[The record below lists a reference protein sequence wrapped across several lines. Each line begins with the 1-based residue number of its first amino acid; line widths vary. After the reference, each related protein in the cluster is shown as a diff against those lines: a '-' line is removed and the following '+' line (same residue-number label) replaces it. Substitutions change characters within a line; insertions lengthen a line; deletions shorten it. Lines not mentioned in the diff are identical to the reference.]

1 MKVNKNFINLLLI
14 TALVSLLLFPSCG
27 GGESKSVRQADG
39 TIKGTISISGAF
51 ALYPMAVLW
60 AEEFQKIHP
69 DVRIDISAGGAG
81 KGMTDA
87 LSQMVDLG
95 MFSREV
101 TPQEIA
107 KGAWFIAVAK
117 DAVVATYNP
126 QNPSA
131 ALIESQ
137 GISKEMFSEI
147 YLRETVKTWGDLYKT
162 TDKTRLN
169 AYTRSDACGAAEM
182 WGKFLDSNQES
193 LKGVGVFGDPGIA
206 DAIKNDKTGL
216 GYNNV
221 NYAYDMN
228 TRKPYDGLRV
238 VPIDLNG
245 DGKITNDEQF
255 YKSLDDIMEAI
266 ASGKYPS
273 PPARDLYFVSK
284 GKPQNIAVVA
294 FLEWIVT
301 EGQKYVHKAGYV
313 NLTEEKVKTE
323 IQKLS
328 E

>member
-1 MKVNKNFINLLLI
+1 MKINKCFINPLLI
-14 TALVSLLLFPSCG
+14 TAMVSLLLLTSCG

-101 TPQEIA
+101 SREEINN
-107 KGAWFIAVAK
+107 GAWFIAVAK

-126 QNPSA
+126 KNALA
-131 ALIESQ
+131 ALIESK
-137 GISKEMFSEI
+137 GISKEMFTEI
-147 YLRETVKTWGDLYKT
+147 YLKGSVKTWGELYKT
-162 TDKTRLN
+162 TDMTRLN

-266 ASGKYPS
+266 ALGKYPS

>member
-1 MKVNKNFINLLLI
+1 MKINKCFINPLLI
-14 TALVSLLLFPSCG
+14 TAMVSLLLLTSCG

-101 TPQEIA
+101 SREEIN

-126 QNPSA
+126 KNALA
-131 ALIESQ
+131 ALIESK
-137 GISKEMFSEI
+137 GISKEMFTEI
-147 YLRETVKTWGDLYKT
+147 YLKGSVKTWGELYKT
-162 TDKTRLN
+162 TDMTRLN

-206 DAIKNDKTGL
+206 DAVKNDITGL

-238 VPIDLNG
+238 VPVDLNG
-245 DGKITNDEQF
+245 DGTISDEEQF
-255 YKSLDDIMEAI
+255 YKSLDDIMDAI

-273 PPARDLYFVSK
+273 PPARELYFVSK

-313 NLTEEKVKTE
+313 NLTEEKVKSE